1 MNGFDDSD
9 IKIADG
15 SSEAAHTDDID
26 TMAFIEE
33 AKRQHFNGNTAKA
46 KLLGRGIVSAFS
58 YKSAPDELF
67 AAAKRHGIDP
77 DPKTVLQI
85 KFLSVFSAEYSLEHF
100 LPSQHLSAVAVDE
113 MYDVM
118 RENEPEFFDSL
129 ARSSAFSFY
138 YLCTSDGG
146 NIADSV
152 AREFA
157 KLCGRTDDDRFVS
170 LGKELFEV
178 NVNVFCRAVNGFVF
192 V

>member
-9 IKIADG
+9 VKIVDRTGRSART
-15 SSEAAHTDDID
+15 EDID

-33 AKRQHFNGNTAKA
+33 TRLQRFNGNTAKA

-58 YKSAPDELF
+58 YKSAPEELF
-67 AAAKRHGIDP
+67 TALSRHGIEP
-77 DPKTVLQI
+77 TEKIMLQI

-118 RENEPEFFDSL
+118 RENEPAFFDDL

-138 YLCTSDGG
+138 YLCARDSSDL
-146 NIADSV
+146 ASAV
-152 AREFA
+152 AAQFA
-157 KLCGRTDDDRFVS
+157 KLCGHADDERFVS
-170 LGKELFEV
+170 LGRELFEV
-178 NVNVFCRAVNGFVF
+178 NVNVFCRAVGGFVF
-192 V
+192 A

>member
-1 MNGFDDSD
+1 MDGFDDSD
-9 IKIADG
+9 IKIANGADNTPKT
-15 SSEAAHTDDID
+15 EDID

-33 AKRQHFNGNTAKA
+33 TKRQHFNGNTAKA

-58 YKSAPDELF
+58 YKSAPEELF
-67 AAAKRHGIDP
+67 AAAARHGITP
-77 DPKTVLQI
+77 DGKTVLQI

-138 YLCTSDGG
+138 YLCASDGKFS
-146 NIADSV
+146 AEDV

-157 KLCGRTDDDRFVS
+157 KLCGHAGDSRYVS
-170 LGKELFEV
+170 FGKELFEV
-178 NVNVFCRAVNGFVF
+178 NVNVFRHAVNGFVF
-192 V
+192 A